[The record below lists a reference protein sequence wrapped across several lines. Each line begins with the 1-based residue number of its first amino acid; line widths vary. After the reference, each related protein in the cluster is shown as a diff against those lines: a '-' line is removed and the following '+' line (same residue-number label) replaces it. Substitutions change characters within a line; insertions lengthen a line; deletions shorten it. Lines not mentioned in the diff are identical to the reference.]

1 MAIYVE
7 VIERAG
13 YRELGGLKLDD
24 VLRENRWLEWIQIGL
39 LLVTALLGAG
49 AFASG
54 QPVLHRLLVFAALF
68 AMCRELDSF
77 LEDLAFDGFHT
88 MLMGA
93 VSIAMAAVA
102 WPGRDELRIAIPE
115 FLNRPGFY
123 MMFFGLMLVA
133 VYAQIFGQRGAWEL
147 LAPDDTSEAK
157 RFVEEGLELA
167 GYLLIGCGVF
177 EERFFGARRAKA
189 PTD

>member
-1 MAIYVE
+1 MALYVE

-13 YRELGGLKLDD
+13 YRELGGLELDD
-24 VLRENRWLEWIQIGL
+24 ILRENRWLEWIQIGL

-54 QPVLHRLLVFAALF
+54 QPVLHRLLVLAAVF

-77 LEDLAFDGFHT
+77 LEDLAFDGLHT

-93 VSIAMAAVA
+93 VLIAMAAVA
-102 WPGRDELRIAIPE
+102 WPGRDELRRAVPE
-115 FLNRPGFY
+115 FLKRPGFY

-133 VYAQIFGQRGAWEL
+133 IYAQIFGQRGVWEL

-177 EERFFGARRAKA
+177 EERFFGARRVKA
-189 PTD
+189 LTE